1 MSTLS
6 RLRRAAL
13 PLAVFVLVIGGHFVL
28 RGLFPER
35 DAAQDRWA
43 SVPAPTAPSWLDQYL
58 RSQDYWMGVSYGMS
72 GAFVAWMLRRWREH
86 RRRIARNA
94 ALGGLSLGGV
104 LAVAGCFLTG
114 CCGSP
119 MLAVYVGFL
128 GSWFLPLA
136 KPLCAV
142 LTFLLL
148 LVAWWWVSRKL
159 SVAVKPCTDPRCSCT
174 ETAGK

>member
-1 MSTLS
+1 MSIPS

-13 PLAVFVLVIGGHFVL
+13 PLAVFVLVVGGHLVL

-35 DAAQDRWA
+35 DPAQDRWA
-43 SVPAPTAPSWLDQYL
+43 SVSAVAAPSWLAQYL
-58 RSQDYWMGVSYGMS
+58 QAQDYWMGVSYGMS

-94 ALGGLSLGGV
+94 AIGGLSLGGV

-119 MLAVYVGFL
+119 MLALYVGFL
-128 GSWFLPLA
+128 GTWFLPLA
-136 KPLCAV
+136 KPLCTV

-148 LVAWWWVSRKL
+148 LVGWWWVSRKL
-159 SVAVKPCTDPRCSCT
+159 SAAARLCTAPGCSCT
-174 ETAGK
+174 ETAGM